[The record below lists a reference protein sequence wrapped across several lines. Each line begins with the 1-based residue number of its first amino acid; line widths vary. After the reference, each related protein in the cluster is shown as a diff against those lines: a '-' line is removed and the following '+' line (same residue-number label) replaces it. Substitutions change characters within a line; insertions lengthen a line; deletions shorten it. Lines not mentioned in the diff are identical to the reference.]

1 MHTLCAKCKPNA
13 CVMCVHVCVRVAA
26 YPCAIDGRSIRYRVH
41 QGAGRVYRL
50 ARRAALR
57 LPHVHCITSVT
68 AAMRGQCRREMRTLA
83 LCIIERDAAR
93 KSALTGEW
101 QRCIL
106 ARYDGNLRV
115 DASDEAADDVG
126 GSGLVQGAKEVDGA
140 PGEVRRALGG
150 VAYV

>member
-1 MHTLCAKCKPNA
+1 MHRHKAQRERKQ
-13 CVMCVHVCVRVAA
+13 
-26 YPCAIDGRSIRYRVH
+26 IDADCWSEV
-41 QGAGRVYRL
+41 
-50 ARRAALR
+50 
-57 LPHVHCITSVT
+57 
-68 AAMRGQCRREMRTLA
+68 RTLA
-83 LCIIERDAAR
+83 LCVIERDAAR